1 VANLRAR
8 ALRWNMTEDER
19 RLWTVLRRKNFAG
32 FRFRRQHP
40 LGPYVADFFCPKAKL
55 VIELDGSQHAEEAQ
69 MRRDD
74 ARTRW
79 LEERNYRVLRIWN
92 GDLKR
97 EPKVIYDAICHVL
110 EDPQALTAF
119 YDKEE

>member
-1 VANLRAR
+1 
-8 ALRWNMTEDER
+8 MTEDER
-19 RLWTVLRRKNFAG
+19 RLWSVLRRKNFGG

-40 LGPYVADFFCPKAKL
+40 IGPYVADFFCPKAKL
-55 VIELDGSQHAEEAQ
+55 VIELDGSQHAEEAK

-92 GDLKR
+92 GDLRR
-97 EPKVIYDAICHVL
+97 EPKVIYDAICNVL

-119 YDKEE
+119 DEKEE